1 MPLMEAGLFAILAG
15 MAFIFMM
22 ISFKFG
28 ALFKLFSAIIFFALA
43 VILFAGYDVAFTT
56 ETTQGQNTITDIRFI
71 IDGTDGLNS
80 ALAWIFVGL
89 GVFNAMMFF
98 IEMIP
103 R

>member
-22 ISFKFG
+22 VSFKFG
-28 ALFKLFSAIIFFALA
+28 ALFKLFSAIVFFALA

-56 ETTQGQNTITDIRFI
+56 ETTVGTNTITDIRFI
-71 IDGTDGLNS
+71 IDGSDGLS
-80 ALAWIFVGL
+80 FTLAWIFIGL
-89 GVFNAMMFF
+89 GAFNGFLFF